1 MWLLGFLTSLF
12 RVAGPGRSPA
22 MLFNLLAP
30 RRGYSLHRDF
40 AYGEGRRHKF
50 DLYVPDG
57 VKEPAPVI
65 LFFYGGGFI
74 AGHRSAYRMVGEA
87 LASKGFI
94 VAIADYRIY
103 PEVVFP
109 EFLHDGARALIGVHR
124 IAAGHGGDVRRIFLA
139 GHSAGAYISV
149 MLAANPTYL
158 EEAGADPA
166 WIRGVIGIAGA
177 YDFLPIQGAR
187 RIKIFGGG
195 NRVETQPIHFVH
207 GRKPPM
213 LLATG
218 AKDRTVLAR
227 NTKNLAARLREHGS
241 EVEEIVYPGI
251 GHMGIILSLA
261 RGFRRIAPL
270 REDIARFVDRH

>member
-22 MLFNLLAP
+22 TLLNLLAP
-30 RRGYSLHRDF
+30 RRGYSRHRDF
-40 AYGEGRRHKF
+40 AYGEGKRHRF

-57 VKEPAPVI
+57 LKAPAPVI

-74 AGHRSAYRMVGEA
+74 AGHRSEYRMVGEA
-87 LASKGFI
+87 LASLGCV

-103 PEVVFP
+103 PEVRFP
-109 EFLHDGARALIGVHR
+109 EFLHDGALALAALHR
-124 IAAGHGGDVRRIFLA
+124 VAAQHGGDRGRIFLA

-149 MLAANPTYL
+149 MLAANPIYL
-158 EEAGADPA
+158 KEAGADPA

-177 YDFLPIQGAR
+177 YDFLPIQGER
-187 RIKIFGGG
+187 RIKIFGGD

-207 GRKPPM
+207 GKKPPM

-218 AKDRTVLAR
+218 AKDQTVLAR

-241 EVEEIVYPGI
+241 EVEEIVYPGV

-261 RGFRRIAPL
+261 RRFRHIAPL
-270 REDIARFVDRH
+270 REDIARFVARH